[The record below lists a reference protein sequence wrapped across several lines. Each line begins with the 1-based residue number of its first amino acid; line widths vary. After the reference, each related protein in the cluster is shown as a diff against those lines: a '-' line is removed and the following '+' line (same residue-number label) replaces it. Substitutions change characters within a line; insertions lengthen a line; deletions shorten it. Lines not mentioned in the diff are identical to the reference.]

1 MVSYKSEVVTAV
13 GVVVVK
19 DAVDPYHHPS
29 ISSIDIIHPS
39 ILSIIITFPCLQK
52 NRVPKVSPVK
62 ICPRYLDDGRTIAAM
77 EEKIG
82 LLLLLL
88 LLSAYS
94 SP

>member
-1 MVSYKSEVVTAV
+1 MVSYKSEVITAV
-13 GVVVVK
+13 GVAVVK
-19 DAVDPYHHPS
+19 DAVDPYHPYH
-29 ISSIDIIHPS
+29 SSIQS
-39 ILSIIITFPCLQK
+39 SIIITFPCLQK

-88 LLSAYS
+88 FLSAYS